1 MIKKLRVTVE
11 GKAYEVQVEVLEESG
26 NQAPVAAPAP
36 APVAVPITPSTPV
49 AAPSPALSSPAP
61 AAPAGPGVIASP
73 LAGRV
78 VAVNIQAGQDVKE
91 GDQLL
96 TLEAMK
102 MNTFV
107 FANKAGKIS
116 AIHVQVGDAVEEGQA
131 LIKID

>member
-26 NQAPVAAPAP
+26 IQAPIAAPVQAPVAAPSAP
-36 APVAVPITPSTPV
+36 A
-49 AAPSPALSSPAP
+49 AAPSPAP
-61 AAPAGPGVIASP
+61 AAPAAAVPAGPGIIASP

-78 VAVNIQAGQDVKE
+78 VAVNIQAGQEVKE